1 MTRDLA
7 RLERLPLVGRDRE
20 LARLRALVKAAE
32 GGAAQMVFVSGE
44 SGVGKTRLVE
54 ALAAEATAAGCSVVV
69 GHAFPAEGGFP
80 FALAADALSQ
90 LVRALGPNTVTL
102 LTRGHENDLAMILPT
117 LARPGASADR
127 PSGDDA
133 KARVFWHV
141 ERFVRRAAE
150 ARPIVLILENVQ
162 WADASSLELLHFL
175 VRQLAGARVAALCT
189 YNPQE
194 REVTPALRAA
204 ERSLRRAGKAEHV
217 EVEPLTREDVGELV
231 RQCRPLGGYATDAF
245 ADLLFARTLGNPF
258 FVEELLAATIA
269 AGGADATGQWAQ
281 AAGALPSSVRD
292 AVLARADALDPVARA
307 VLDCVAAVGMRAP
320 RAALRSAT
328 GADAESLDAA
338 LTTLAA
344 RGLLREHDDGA
355 ESWYECDHPIV
366 RGTLYDALG
375 RARAQ
380 ALHARIADAFEALQP
395 AGTVPFA
402 NEIAFHCSRAGD
414 AAATPRA
421 AHYLAVAGRAA
432 LHRHA
437 DREAVTL
444 LQAAVTRA
452 GSAAAGGQGAERGA
466 LLDDLA
472 RARQRL
478 GEYDAAYALWS
489 EARHHAQLPADA
501 EFLARIERRMGL
513 SAFWSGRTLDAV
525 AHFDAAIA
533 VARDHGLRALVV
545 RTLISRGTA
554 LRAGG
559 DIAGARTNVEEALGL
574 ASSVGDAALLARV
587 HRAAL
592 LDYAFTGP
600 ASTAQAHAAKALE
613 YAEVSGDGTVAWS
626 AHWGMAVLAGFTGD
640 GASVARHTAEAE
652 RWAARLGS
660 PVLDAWTNE
669 IGVEY
674 AAGVG
679 DWTNGLTRADRAIEV
694 ARAVA
699 DRTLLPRLLVWKG
712 LILLARDET
721 EAGKRC
727 LDESWELSGADAPER
742 PGADLHAIIPA
753 HTGRA
758 AYHVAVR
765 EFATA
770 IRVGERGL
778 ALAERY
784 GFVAWAVHR
793 LLPVLCEAALWAKDY
808 DRVTR
813 YVARLRQ
820 GAALLDHRLA
830 RAWADGADALLL
842 RLRDADPRAVEALI
856 NAAADLEKVPFVYH
870 AARLRRNAAQILAT
884 DGDRER
890 ALTEL
895 RLAHEMFRKMG
906 AERELRGTRDE
917 IRALGARPPQRVTPG
932 AGTLTGREREIA
944 RLLADRRTNREIG
957 EALDIS
963 PRTVSTHL
971 ANVFQKLG
979 IDSRGALID
988 LVRADPAM
996 TEDGGASD

>member
-1 MTRDLA
+1 MTRESVRLA
-7 RLERLPLVGRDRE
+7 RLPLVGRERE

-32 GGAAQMVFVSGE
+32 GGASQMVFVAGE

-54 ALAAEATAAGCSVVV
+54 TLAAEAAEAGCCVIV

-90 LVRALGPNTVTL
+90 LVRALGPNSVTL

-117 LARPGASADR
+117 LARPGAPAER

-133 KARVFWHV
+133 KARIFWQV

-150 ARPIVLILENVQ
+150 QQPIVLILENVQ

-175 VRQLAGARVAALCT
+175 VRQLTGARVAALCT
-189 YNPQE
+189 YNPHE
-194 REVTPALRAA
+194 REMSPALRAA
-204 ERSLRRAGKAEHV
+204 ERSLRRAGKAEHLD
-217 EVEPLTREDVGELV
+217 VEPLSREDVGELI
-231 RQCRPLGGYATDAF
+231 RQCRPLGAQATDAF
-245 ADLLFARTLGNPF
+245 ADLLFARTLGNAF

-269 AGGADATGQWAQ
+269 AGGSDGTAEWAHAT
-281 AAGALPSSVRD
+281 GALPSSVRD
-292 AVLARADALDPVARA
+292 AVLARADTLDPAARA
-307 VLDCVAAVGMRAP
+307 VLDCVAVMGMRAP
-320 RAALRSAT
+320 PAALRAAAGT
-328 GADAESLDAA
+328 DPDALGAA
-338 LTTLAA
+338 LATLGA
-344 RGLLREHDDGA
+344 RGLLREHDNGA
-355 ESWYECDHPIV
+355 DSWYECDHPIV
-366 RGTLYDALG
+366 RGALYDALG

-380 ALHARIADAFEALQP
+380 ALHARIADAFESLQP
-395 AGTVPFA
+395 AGTTPFA

-421 AHYLAVAGRAA
+421 TYYLAVAGRAA
-432 LHRHA
+432 LQRHA
-437 DREAVTL
+437 DREAVAL
-444 LQAAVTRA
+444 LQAAVTRTEHA
-452 GSAAAGGQGAERGA
+452 TGTGQGGDRGA

-489 EARHHAQLPADA
+489 EARHHAQLPKDA
-501 EFLARIERRMGL
+501 EFRARIERRMGL

-533 VARDHGLRALVV
+533 VAREHGFRTLVV
-545 RTLISRGTA
+545 RTLISRGTV
-554 LRAGG
+554 LRAVG
-559 DIAGARTNVEEALGL
+559 DIGAARENVEEALSL
-574 ASSVGDAALLARV
+574 AGSTGDAALLARV

-613 YAEVSGDGTVAWS
+613 YAEASGDGSVAWS
-626 AHWGMAVLAGFTGD
+626 AHWGLAVLAGFTGD
-640 GASVARHTAEAE
+640 GASVARHSAEAE
-652 RWAARLGS
+652 KWALRLGS
-660 PVLDAWTNE
+660 PVLGAWTSE

-679 DWTNGLTRADRAIEV
+679 DWANGLARADRAIET
-694 ARAVA
+694 ARTVG

-721 EAGKRC
+721 DAGKAC
-727 LDESWELSGADAPER
+727 LDESWRLSGADAPEH
-742 PGADLHAIIPA
+742 PGADLHAIILA

-765 EFATA
+765 DFAAA

-778 ALAERY
+778 ALAERH

-793 LLPVLCEAALWAKDY
+793 LLPVLCEAALWARDY
-808 DRVTR
+808 ARVTR

-820 GAALLDHRLA
+820 GAALLNHRLA
-830 RAWADGADALLL
+830 RAWADGADALLM
-842 RLRDADPRAVEALI
+842 RLRDADPRAVDALI
-856 NAAADLEKVPFVYH
+856 NAAADLEQVPFVYH
-870 AARLRRNAAQILAT
+870 AARLRRNAAQILAA
-884 DGDRER
+884 DGDRDR
-890 ALTEL
+890 ALAEL

-906 AERELRGTRDE
+906 AERELRGTREE
-917 IRALGARPPQRVTPG
+917 IRAMGGRPPQRMTPG
-932 AGTLTGREREIA
+932 AGALTGRERQIA
-944 RLLADRRTNREIG
+944 KLLADRRTNREIG

-988 LVRADPAM
+988 RVRADPAL
-996 TEDGGASD
+996 TEDDAGAD